1 MNVTYNTKIGEVIFV
16 KDNGTDE
23 GSANKTFW
31 DSAKTIFEKLK
42 GKTKSN
48 IDDVDTISSATVSS
62 EAIKDAVKKA
72 LEEEDAES
80 LVIVS
85 QPILTTENMRSSLVF
100 STVENAVFTVSRPNG
115 EDIFYTIARSN
126 PISNNFKKTN

>member
-72 LEEEDAES
+72 LEEDAES

-100 STVENAVFTVSRPNG
+100 STIENAVFTVSRPNG